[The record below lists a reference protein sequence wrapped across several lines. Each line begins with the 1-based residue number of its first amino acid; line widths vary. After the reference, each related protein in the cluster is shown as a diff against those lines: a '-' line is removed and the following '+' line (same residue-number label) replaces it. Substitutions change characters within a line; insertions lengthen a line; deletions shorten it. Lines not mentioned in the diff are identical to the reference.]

1 MTHGHTPGVSAVDD
15 QLLTSRRLS
24 GNCSICPLQL
34 KLMTGPL
41 KDWNIIFHLAIR
53 QQPGV

>member
-41 KDWNIIFHLAIR
+41 KDRYVIFHLAIR